1 MNDEN
6 RVKLLN
12 MMDSVYQTPS
22 TLEQYIDDIPPLLAE
37 LVSTAPEGLQG
48 MAKMIGVHFSHAIKL
63 KDAKVQH
70 FELESGLIKYQTYL
84 RKLSHINR

>member
-22 TLEQYIDDIPPLLAE
+22 TLEQYIDDIPPLLTE
-37 LVSTAPEGLQG
+37 LVSTA
-48 MAKMIGVHFSHAIKL
+48 
-63 KDAKVQH
+63 
-70 FELESGLIKYQTYL
+70 
-84 RKLSHINR
+84 